1 MVLKKMEISEFSYWV
16 GVVEMCPQSL
26 PSPQLAS
33 RRITSTLVNM
43 AALLNQFQWFNWLL
57 GLPL

>member
-1 MVLKKMEISEFSYWV
+1 MVLKKMEISKFSYWV

-33 RRITSTLVNM
+33 RRITSHTCEHGSLYDLCTLTNNI
-43 AALLNQFQWFNWLL
+43 A
-57 GLPL
+57 